1 MPRGEY
7 IDWETERDGMPLWR
21 WCRGEHTRG
30 ASWTDIGA
38 ALGMKGDT
46 VRKAVLRIERDLLD
60 STRMPRPK
68 EQGAEL
74 PAAELPKTLPLR
86 DAARAAWDAYAELT
100 DDERQDMLSRAM
112 VRAVQQ
118 PDLQDLVGQRVTP
131 LSVDGGVVTG
141 TTESGARVA
150 FKAPEGAVGDALCR
164 MVEQGTDPHPPDLS
178 GIHPP
183 VPVEPTEPVVQ
194 VIEHPGGIA
203 DGEHL
208 IATQLSAQQ
217 RGVELLRTWRE
228 EDKAHRTL
236 VDAFRDAQSEQRI
249 AMLNEL
255 LDIERGAEN
264 EAWEVTAPERT
275 VALPEDL
282 ARDALIAYAW
292 VSAKPSRWDKAYDS
306 RDAVETAEVMLR
318 EHAA

>member
-7 IDWETERDGMPLWR
+7 IDWETERDGQPLWV

-74 PAAELPKTLPLR
+74 PKTLPLR
-86 DAARAAWDAYAELT
+86 DAARAAWDAYA
-100 DDERQDMLSRAM
+100 
-112 VRAVQQ
+112 
-118 PDLQDLVGQRVTP
+118 
-131 LSVDGGVVTG
+131 
-141 TTESGARVA
+141 
-150 FKAPEGAVGDALCR
+150 
-164 MVEQGTDPHPPDLS
+164 PDLS

-194 VIEHPGGIA
+194 TIEHPGGIPPVMVNDNQAFEGDLHQVIA
-203 DGEHL
+203 DALHDASPAGVAERKAEAL
-208 IATQLSAQQ
+208 RACADEEQELSARVQAQQ
-217 RGVELLRTWRE
+217 RGVELVERWRE
-228 EDKAHRTL
+228 EDAQHSTL
-236 VDAFRDAQSEQRI
+236 ADAYRDAQSEQRI
-249 AMLNEL
+249 AMLEEL
-255 LDIERGAEN
+255 LDIERNAEQ
-264 EAWEVTAPERT
+264 EVTAERT
-275 VALPEDL
+275 VELPEDL

-292 VSAKPSRWDKAYDS
+292 VSAKTSRWDKAYDS
-306 RDAVETAEVMLR
+306 RDAVETAEAMLR
-318 EHAA
+318 ERAA

>member
-7 IDWETERDGMPLWR
+7 IDWETERDGMPLWE
-21 WCRGEHTRG
+21 WCRDRHANGW
-30 ASWTDIGA
+30 SWAQVSNAVGYERS
-38 ALGMKGDT
+38 T
-46 VRKAVLRIERDLLD
+46 VRKAVQAKERALFD
-60 STRMPRPK
+60 SSKMPWPK
-68 EQGAEL
+68 EQDD
-74 PAAELPKTLPLR
+74 ELPKTLPLR
-86 DAARAAWDAYAELT
+86 DAARAA
-100 DDERQDMLSRAM
+100 RQ
-112 VRAVQQ
+112 
-118 PDLQDLVGQRVTP
+118 
-131 LSVDGGVVTG
+131 
-141 TTESGARVA
+141 
-150 FKAPEGAVGDALCR
+150 
-164 MVEQGTDPHPPDLS
+164 PDLS

-217 RGVELLRTWRE
+217 RGIELLRTWRE
-228 EDKAHRTL
+228 EDKAHSTL
-236 VDAFRDAQSEQRI
+236 VDAYRDAQSEQRI

-292 VSAKPSRWDKAYDS
+292 VSAKPSRWDRAHDS
-306 RDAVETAEVMLR
+306 RDAVETAEAMLR
-318 EHAA
+318 ERAA